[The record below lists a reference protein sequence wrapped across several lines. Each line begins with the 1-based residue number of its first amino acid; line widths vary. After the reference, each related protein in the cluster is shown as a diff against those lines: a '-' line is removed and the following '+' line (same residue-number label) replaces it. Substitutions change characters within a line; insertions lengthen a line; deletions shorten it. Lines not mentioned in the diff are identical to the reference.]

1 MEIKVDTTYKNK
13 YRKMSS
19 EELQEYMFFKRRGFA
34 INGGSVVRVLTREN
48 KNILKNLR
56 NNNLKFS

>member
-19 EELQEYMFFKRRGFA
+19 EELREYMFFKRRGFVVGA
-34 INGGSVVRVLTREN
+34 KKGKGSFKRKDKYPQKYED
-48 KNILKNLR
+48 
-56 NNNLKFS
+56 